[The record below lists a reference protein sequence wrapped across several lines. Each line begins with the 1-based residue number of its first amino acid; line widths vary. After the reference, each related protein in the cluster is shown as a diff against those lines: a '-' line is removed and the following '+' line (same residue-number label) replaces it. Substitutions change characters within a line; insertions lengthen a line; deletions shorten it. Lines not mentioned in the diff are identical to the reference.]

1 MWLTLS
7 WEMNMTGQRFKK
19 TLKQVESLLRIKRAY
34 LENGGSMKALILWL
48 VTSDAFLFRKID
60 FEG

>member
-1 MWLTLS
+1 
-7 WEMNMTGQRFKK
+7 MTGQRFKK

-34 LENGGSMKALILWL
+34 LENGVSIKALILWL

>member
-1 MWLTLS
+1 
-7 WEMNMTGQRFKK
+7 MTGQRFKK

-34 LENGGSMKALILWL
+34 LESGGSMKALILWL